1 MKTKTLVLAV
11 LAILIA
17 LTGPACGESPF
28 TVSPAALEH
37 YAQATRVPPMALDSA
52 DGRKAADWTSS
63 VIIGAQAGAALTK
76 AATSGHAQ
84 TAAAC
89 LVARAALVAGA
100 TIGLKR
106 LVHKERPDG
115 SDRKSWPSGHTMW
128 SVMLT
133 DGTWSYAAPVVVA
146 AGRILAGRH
155 DLVDVASGGVI
166 GEGIKRIPCGGP
178 R

>member
-1 MKTKTLVLAV
+1 MKTRPCLLAV
-11 LAILIA
+11 VA
-17 LTGPACGESPF
+17 LLMAMTWPACGESRF
-28 TVSPAALEH
+28 AVSRAALEH

-63 VIIGAQAGAALTK
+63 VIIGAQAGAALTE
-76 AATSGHAQ
+76 AAKSRRPQ
-84 TAAAC
+84 TALSC
-89 LVARAALVAGA
+89 LAARAALVTGA
-100 TIGLKR
+100 TIGLKH

-133 DGTWSYAAPVVVA
+133 DGTWSYTAPVVVA

-155 DLVDVASGGVI
+155 DVVDVVSGAAI
-166 GEGIKRIPCGGP
+166 GEGIKRIPCGS